1 MCISLIKSL
10 NKGMKKYPIKAKPIT
25 DDLHN
30 KFDFLYMI
38 NVIA

>member
-10 NKGMKKYPIKAKPIT
+10 NKGIKNYPIKAKPII

-30 KFDFLYMI
+30 KFAFLYMI